1 MVTDWSNN
9 LASGGL
15 KATKALNFLTTDS
28 FTRKLR
34 FEKILKFGPTLCEE
48 KSLASQIVSNQYAHP
63 FFRFLLKPQRRCTRK
78 KWFDKT
84 HNTLFSI
91 FILVKEKNQPNYYL
105 KYNETTSGDV
115 DEKTIFEKGSFL
127 HIINC
132 VLRNYCKI
140 KIS

>member
-48 KSLASQIVSNQYAHP
+48 KSLLSQIVSNQYAHP

-91 FILVKEKNQPNYYL
+91 FILVKEKKSTKLLFKIQWNYFWWCWWKNNIWKRQFFAHNKL
-105 KYNETTSGDV
+105 CFTK
-115 DEKTIFEKGSFL
+115 L
-127 HIINC
+127 
-132 VLRNYCKI
+132 L
-140 KIS
+140 